1 MKGKIRFFF
10 FFWSFWEDKGIKEGK
25 SNPKRMA
32 IEKEEIQSK
41 AVKESEIKWTKEKGT
56 RRMKI

>member
-1 MKGKIRFFF
+1 M
-10 FFWSFWEDKGIKEGK
+10 D
-25 SNPKRMA
+25 

-41 AVKESEIKWTKEKGT
+41 AVKESEIKWTKEKVT